1 MYLLTRSEPTPRLRL
16 AAPLGVK
23 LALVVLALST
33 GLSTAQTAS
42 AQNGSAARSL
52 PSLGDNSELAAGAER
67 RIGDRIAASI
77 YRDPDYIDD
86 PVLWDY
92 VQSLWQPLMAA
103 AIARGELH
111 AELQER
117 FAWEYF
123 LIRDRTVNAFALPGA
138 YFGIHLGL
146 VSVVSNQDEL
156 AAVLA
161 HELSHATQRHI
172 SRLLTQQSR
181 QAPWVIGAMI
191 LGALAASKNPQAA
204 SAALVG
210 GQALA
215 LQTQLD
221 FSRDMEREADRVG
234 FGVMTD
240 AGFEGRGV
248 TSMFEKLQQ
257 AARLNDGGAFP
268 YLRSHPLTTERI
280 AEAQSRSQLA
290 SKTTPAFPA
299 DATEAAPSIKAGVL
313 HAMMAAR
320 ARVLVEPGTDALRAL
335 SAEAKRASASVVET
349 GGPSLDLRQAATLYA
364 GAFAAA
370 KLRDF
375 GAAQALT
382 ERLRLRVAGN
392 PAAIRVLDL
401 LALEVDLMAGKTP
414 MQATA
419 LKLSPA
425 SSRAEVLIGGRA
437 LLVAGRAPEVS
448 ERLQTWVSAH
458 PRDASAWQLLGLAY
472 AAQGQGVRAIR
483 ADAEARF
490 AQLDYTGALDRF
502 RAAQLMMR
510 SNPGSADFM
519 EGSIIDTRA
528 RQIESLVKEQA
539 LQDKLDR

>member
-1 MYLLTRSEPTPRLRL
+1 MKPATPH
-16 AAPLGVK
+16 VKK
-23 LALVVLALST
+23 LALAAVLV
-33 GLSTAQTAS
+33 GLSAGLATAQPAP
-42 AQNGSAARSL
+42 AQNAGPALGGAAASL
-52 PSLGDNSELAAGAER
+52 PSLGDNSELSAAAER

-86 PVLWDY
+86 PVLRDY
-92 VQSLWQPLMAA
+92 VQGIWQPLMAA

-111 AELQER
+111 AELRER

-123 LIRDRTVNAFALPGA
+123 LIRDRSVNAFALPGA

-146 VSVVSNQDEL
+146 VSVASNRDEL

-161 HELSHATQRHI
+161 HEISHVTQRHI
-172 SRLLTQQSR
+172 SRLLTQQTR

-204 SAALVG
+204 SAAMVG

-248 TSMFEKLQQ
+248 TGVFEKLQQ
-257 AARLNDGGAFP
+257 AARLNDNGAFP

-280 AEAQSRSQLA
+280 AEAQSRYQLSA
-290 SKTTPAFPA
+290 KASSKTEL
-299 DATEAAPSIKAGVL
+299 ATAAGAAEAVESTKAGIV
-313 HAMMAAR
+313 HVMMAAR
-320 ARVLVEPGTDALRAL
+320 ARVLVEPGADALRAL
-335 SAEAKRASASVVET
+335 SAQAQRVAASAA
-349 GGPSLDLRQAATLYA
+349 GGSAASLDLRQAAALYA
-364 GAFAAA
+364 GTFAAA

-375 GAAQALT
+375 GAARALT
-382 ERLRLRVAGN
+382 GQLRQRAAAN

-401 LALEVDLMAGKTP
+401 LALEVDLMAGKAP
-414 MQATA
+414 SQAEA
-419 LKLSPA
+419 LKLTSA
-425 SSRAEVLIGGRA
+425 STRAELLIGGRA
-437 LLVAGRAPEVS
+437 LLAAGRAPEVS
-448 ERLQTWVSAH
+448 EHLQTWVSAH
-458 PRDASAWQLLGLAY
+458 PRDAAAWQLLGLSY
-472 AAQGQGVRAIR
+472 DAQGQNVRAIR
-483 ADAEARF
+483 ADAEGRF
-490 AQLDYTGALDRF
+490 AQLDYSAALDRF

-510 SNPGSADFM
+510 NNPGSGDFM
-519 EGSIIDTRA
+519 EGSIIDARA
-528 RQIESLVKEQA
+528 RQVESLVKEQA